1 MKKEEFFKKLNN
13 PLDNDELLRIILEAY
28 YNDESIYRTLIST
41 NATKEDKTISY
52 YNIEERN
59 KLHLYLF
66 NIWKDS
72 ILKYNPKNI
81 KKEYYEPLLN
91 VKRELKKFNPTTEKE
106 IRRFVFNIDKIFDT
120 ETEEFLDKFSYIAQG
135 NYTGWTH
142 ISNKY
147 ITFFNDEIPKI
158 KHRLYVNVNSTYIDK
173 FARLFTEK
181 CREEN
186 LPFYYKYDEYGDRSD
201 TFIVFSD
208 TKNLFKYINILERI
222 KKENLKEV
230 KENIKTPPILTAK
243 LNNWIGYGSEPQLKE
258 KNSYT
263 KLREESIVKVL
274 DKFNKNWTNSH
285 KDKFVDVKGNKIPYK
300 VFFAEL
306 LYDTYIKTFNNK
318 IKNTKEEQLDK
329 VIPYCGY
336 SLNDTKTDGFRKA
349 LKENIYRNIDY
360 IIENIDD
367 VSKIDKNKLIKMN
380 TRIKDSYFQ
389 ISTYQ
394 IKKALKR
401 QPMILSRDSKV
412 FYNQFRNAIKKD
424 AKRYNI
430 SDENY
435 CFDKKVLEELKN
447 FITIKEEKEK
457 TIKKEKNNTSK
468 QKAKKAKVKEN
479 TNKKEIKIEEPKQ
492 IVKVEETKDKKQVKN
507 LEINEK
513 LFHRPNENGIYR
525 LRKEQIS
532 QDLPINFK
540 GEDTRFNHGMS
551 DKEIEEARKRIA
563 LPQATT
569 YEKPHIEVKPKKVK
583 VPEEELE
590 IKGIVLNG
598 DIYLNGNIN
607 ITINNYPKSK
617 TKTMRITR

>member
-1 MKKEEFFKKLNN
+1 MKREEFFKKLNN
-13 PLDNDELLRIILEAY
+13 PLDNDELLKIILEAY
-28 YNDESIYRTLIST
+28 YNDESIYRSLIST

-52 YNIEERN
+52 YNKEERN

-66 NIWKDS
+66 NIWKDN
-72 ILKYNPKNI
+72 ILKYDPKNI

-106 IRRFVFNIDKIFDT
+106 IRRFVFNLDKIFDT
-120 ETEEFLDKFSYIAQG
+120 ETEEFLDKYSYIAQG
-135 NYTGWTH
+135 NYTGWNH

-147 ITFFNDEIPKI
+147 ITFHNDEIPKI

-186 LPFYYKYDEYGDRSD
+186 LPFYYKYDEYGDRAD

-208 TKNLFKYINILERI
+208 TNNLFKYINILERI
-222 KKENLKEV
+222 KKENLKDVE
-230 KENIKTPPILTAK
+230 ENIKTPPILTAK

-258 KNSYT
+258 KNSYS
-263 KLREESIVKVL
+263 KIREESIVKVL

-285 KDKFVDVKGNKIPYK
+285 KDNYIDIRGNKVPYK
-300 VFFAEL
+300 VFLTEL
-306 LYDTYIKTFNNK
+306 IYDTYIKTFNNK
-318 IKNTKEEQLDK
+318 IKNTKDEKLDK

-336 SLNDTKTDGFRKA
+336 SLNDTKTEGFRKA
-349 LKENIYRNIDY
+349 LKENIRRNIDY
-360 IIENIDD
+360 IIENLNDLD
-367 VSKIDKNKLIKMN
+367 KMDKNKLIKMN
-380 TRIKDSYFQ
+380 TRIKDVYFT
-389 ISTYQ
+389 INTYE

-401 QPMILSRDSKV
+401 QPMILSRDSEV
-412 FYNQFRNAIKKD
+412 FLDQFRNAIKKD

-447 FITIKEEKEK
+447 YISIKEEKEK
-457 TIKKEKNNTSK
+457 TNKQEVKN
-468 QKAKKAKVKEN
+468 V
-479 TNKKEIKIEEPKQ
+479 EPKQ
-492 IVKVEETKDKKQVKN
+492 IVKVEDSNDKKQVKN

-513 LFHRPNENGIYR
+513 LFHRPNEKGIYR

-563 LPQATT
+563 LPTPT
-569 YEKPHIEVKPKKVK
+569 SYEKPHKEIKTKKVK
-583 VPEEELE
+583 IPEEEEFE

-598 DIYLNGNIN
+598 DVYLNGNLN

-617 TKTMRITR
+617 NKTMKITR